1 MWSDKIGY
9 ILFLEIPKDMEEEF
23 GVQPFIIKNAEVLC
37 SYILSEIAFEYIE
50 DKPRECH
57 DLYLTSP
64 EEQEQIRAMYAPY
77 MIQLPEYE
85 HLIDEQFVNPFE
97 E

>member
-9 ILFLEIPKDMEEEF
+9 IMFLDIPKDKEEEF
-23 GVQPFIIKNAEVLC
+23 AVQPSIIKNAEVLC
-37 SYILSEIAFEYIE
+37 SYILSEIAYGFIE

-64 EEQEQIRAMYAPY
+64 EEREQIRAIYAPY
-77 MIQLPEYE
+77 MIQLQEYT
-85 HLIDEQFVNPFE
+85 HLIDESV
-97 E
+97 